1 MTRAALVLTAG
12 LGTRLRPLTDVRAKP
27 AMPVGGQPMIHRII
41 RALVAQGVDDLV
53 LNLHHLP
60 ATLTSIVGD
69 GSDLGARVRYS
80 WEPAI
85 LGPLRDRL
93 EGEGGSVAV
102 EQCPAA
108 LKERID
114 VWGPV
119 DPPALALMRRI
130 KTEFDPTGV
139 LNPGRFVSRL

>member
-1 MTRAALVLTAG
+1 VTDLVALLEALAQRHGLGVRVGGCAG
-12 LGTRLRPLTDVRAKP
+12 LGALTA
-27 AMPVGGQPMIHRII
+27 
-41 RALVAQGVDDLV
+41 V
-53 LNLHHLP
+53 LEGECAP
-60 ATLTSIVGD
+60 DA
-69 GSDLGARVRYS
+69 